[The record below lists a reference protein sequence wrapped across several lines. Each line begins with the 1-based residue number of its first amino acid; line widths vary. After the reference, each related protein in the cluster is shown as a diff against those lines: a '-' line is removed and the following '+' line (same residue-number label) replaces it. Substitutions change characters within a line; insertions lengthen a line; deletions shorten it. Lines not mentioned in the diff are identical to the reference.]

1 MALKS
6 LVLFSLLVL
15 VLLVL
20 VEAQPSSLRETGPV
34 RFQRLHLESHPR
46 HNIIPSTYCHNQM
59 RARQIFD
66 RDFNV
71 FVRASQ
77 DAVQAICELPSV
89 RCKNGNMNCHRSTSP
104 MNLIYCAMS
113 RGPLDYTTTLE
124 TGHITIACSDRGEPI
139 HLDRVET

>member
-20 VEAQPSSLRETGPV
+20 VEAQPSSLRETGPE
-34 RFQRLHLESHPR
+34 RFRRLHLETRSR
-46 HNIIPSTYCHNQM
+46 YNNITTYCHNQM

-89 RCKNGNMNCHRSTSP
+89 RCKNGNMNCHRSRSP

-124 TGHITIACSDRGEPI
+124 TGHITIACSDRGEPM
-139 HLDRVET
+139 HLDRVEN